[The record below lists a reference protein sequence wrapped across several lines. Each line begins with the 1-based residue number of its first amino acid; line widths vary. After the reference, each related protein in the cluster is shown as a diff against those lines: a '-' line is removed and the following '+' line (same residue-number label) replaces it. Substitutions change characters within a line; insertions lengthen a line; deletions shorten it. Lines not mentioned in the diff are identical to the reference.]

1 MQHLKSTKY
10 VHSYFEFSTN
20 QKHSIVTFRR
30 DVWLANSRR
39 FESSTLG
46 ESAASD
52 DKQNDFVGREVEY
65 TYNHGGT
72 QTVQVETN
80 EGQPPTEVP
89 TLPTVFH
96 QVKASE
102 KKSTYKN

>member
-1 MQHLKSTKY
+1 MCSLLI
-10 VHSYFEFSTN
+10 FEFSNN
-20 QKHSIVTFRR
+20 QKHSLAVFRR
-30 DVWLANSRR
+30 DVWLAKFRR
-39 FESSTLG
+39 IESSTPG
-46 ESAASD
+46 KSAASD

-65 TYNHGGT
+65 TNNHRGT

-96 QVKASE
+96 RVKASE